1 MNKPILLVEDDEN
14 DVFLLTKAL
23 KRLGVGNPLRVA
35 SDGQQAIEYVEGL
48 GKFSDRQ
55 EFPVP
60 YLVLLDLK
68 LPRVKGL
75 DVLKRIREVDGSRSV
90 VVILSSSRNATDVS
104 GAYILGAN
112 AYLAKPADF
121 ESLVK
126 MVGSIADF
134 WLTHNVGNSQTL

>member
-14 DVFLLTKAL
+14 DVFLLTKAM
-23 KRLGVGNPLRVA
+23 KRIGIEHPVQVA
-35 SDGQQAIEYVEGL
+35 CDGQQAIDYMEGQ
-48 GKFSDRQ
+48 GKFADRE

-68 LPRVKGL
+68 LPRVRGL
-75 DVLKRIREVDGSRSV
+75 DVLKRIREIDGAKPI
-90 VVILSSSRNATDVS
+90 VVILSSSRNASDVS
-104 GAYILGAN
+104 AAYALGAN

-121 ESLVK
+121 DNLIK

-134 WLTHNVGNSQTL
+134 WLTYNVVNPLTF

>member
-14 DVFLLTKAL
+14 DVFLLTKAM
-23 KRLGVGNPLRVA
+23 KRLGIANPVQIA
-35 SDGQQAIEYVEGL
+35 CDGQQAIDYMEGQ

-75 DVLKRIREVDGSRSV
+75 DVLKRIREVDGARPI

-104 GAYILGAN
+104 EAYALGAN

-121 ESLVK
+121 DSLIK
-126 MVGSIADF
+126 MVGSICDF
-134 WLTHNVGNSQTL
+134 WLTYNVVNPLNL